1 MHWLSEKEIFTVKFS
16 HLRIMQSNVVRA
28 MIVIPAGI
36 CLPST
41 LNLAG
46 MLMRKAH
53 CECYSRVCIK
63 IDESPLPFLY
73 FYRLHFFSDA
83 YELCCKKLYLVLGV
97 HSALRA
103 RLISSNKWSEFQFG
117 HGLEVWKFEKQYKKQ
132 LLNVITAIPILF
144 PRGKE
149 RQVRTF
155 LHIHWTACTTTHSD
169 SPPVTLYQTAL
180 LVPSVSSMIFRR

>member
-1 MHWLSEKEIFTVKFS
+1 
-16 HLRIMQSNVVRA
+16 
-28 MIVIPAGI
+28 
-36 CLPST
+36 
-41 LNLAG
+41 
-46 MLMRKAH
+46 MLQP
-53 CECYSRVCIK
+53 CYII
-63 IDESPLPFLY
+63 IDES
-73 FYRLHFFSDA
+73 FFSDA

-97 HSALRA
+97 NSALRA

-155 LHIHWTACTTTHSD
+155 FAYSLN
-169 SPPVTLYQTAL
+169 
-180 LVPSVSSMIFRR
+180 SVHHNTFRFPTSYFISNGITCH

>member
-73 FYRLHFFSDA
+73 FYRLHFFFWCIWTVLQEIISRIR
-83 YELCCKKLYLVLGV
+83 CKLGATR
-97 HSALRA
+97 SADFFKQMIR
-103 RLISSNKWSEFQFG
+103 IPVWSRFG
-117 HGLEVWKFEKQYKKQ
+117 SLEVWKTIQKATTQCNYRHSYF
-132 LLNVITAIPILF
+132 IPQ
-144 PRGKE
+144 
-149 RQVRTF
+149 RQR
-155 LHIHWTACTTTHSD
+155 A
-169 SPPVTLYQTAL
+169 
-180 LVPSVSSMIFRR
+180 SS